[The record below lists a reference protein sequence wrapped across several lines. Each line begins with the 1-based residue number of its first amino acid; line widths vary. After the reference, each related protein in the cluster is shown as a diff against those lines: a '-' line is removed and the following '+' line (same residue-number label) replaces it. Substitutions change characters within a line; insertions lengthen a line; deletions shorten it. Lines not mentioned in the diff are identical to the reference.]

1 MLDAI
6 FDGDYYSESEKV
18 KIAARTFDD
27 EVFEWWEEL
36 KAQRHFYGEKPITSW
51 YDLRAAMR
59 KQFRQNNYEEFLFQG
74 HDNSDRETRLDRINK
89 GAAELQEGMDKI
101 ESLFSQLK
109 ESSPIPQD
117 QVGNYNN
124 VKTPTTKDESLKPEN
139 VEIKKLEEPLTEDM
153 KIEEDDARES
163 KDFNQDFLV
172 EDGEDQQQ
180 SEVVYLLSCKNVIF
194 IVHTSPT
201 VILVSLMF
209 QPLYTVSMRGETELL
224 RSKKRKKKRNGKRV
238 KEKLFVLD
246 IFQVTMARI

>member
-1 MLDAI
+1 MDAI

-36 KAQRHFYGEKPITSW
+36 KAQRRFYDEKPITSW

-124 VKTPTTKDESLKPEN
+124 VKTPTKRDESLKPEN

-209 QPLYTVSMRGETELL
+209 QPLYTVSMRGETELM
-224 RSKKRKKKRNGKRV
+224 RRKKKKKKRNGKRV